1 MPVEYSV
8 LAGRVVRMIEVAVSV
23 PGGKEVVAVRRK
35 VLTTVDLYAVSQYEL
50 SLKGFMVLRR

>member
-35 VLTTVDLYAVSQYEL
+35 VLTTVDLWAAGQYEL
-50 SLKGFMVLRR
+50 C